1 MDNLTGTTRDE
12 IIVYSSTRDL
22 KIPQVP
28 SNIDRYRDFRIK
40 TSFLLDA
47 IGNDYPWKW
56 LNKKE
61 K

>member
-1 MDNLTGTTRDE
+1 MDNLAGATRDE

-28 SNIDRYRDFRIK
+28 TNIDRYKDFRIK
-40 TSFLLDA
+40 SAFQLDA